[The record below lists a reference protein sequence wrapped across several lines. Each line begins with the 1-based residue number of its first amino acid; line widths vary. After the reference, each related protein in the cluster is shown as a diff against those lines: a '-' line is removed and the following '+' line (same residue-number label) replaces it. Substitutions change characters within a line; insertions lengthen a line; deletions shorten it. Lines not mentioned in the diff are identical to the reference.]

1 MNIIHFTRGA
11 TDPLKDFDAEGA
23 HYVPLADGQGDT
35 HLSCVHLNPGAT
47 INAPSLKHAAALLV
61 VHGRIT
67 IVSKRGNTR
76 NTNIF
81 AGMGAVFEPQ
91 EPYTF
96 KSDSGAILIVV
107 EAEQL
112 LPHERGIS
120 KPERIAGQTWPSDRA
135 FRGKGG
141 LISGIDPLSNRS
153 LLDAADDDA

>member
-1 MNIIHFTRGA
+1 VNIIHFTYGA

-23 HYVPLADGQGDT
+23 HYVPLADGHGNT

-47 INAPSLKHAAALLV
+47 INAPSLTHAAALLA

-67 IVSKRGNTR
+67 IVSERGNTR
-76 NTNIF
+76 NINIS

-96 KSDSGAILIVV
+96 KSDPGAILIVV

-112 LPHERGIS
+112 LPNQRGIS
-120 KPERIAGQTWPSDRA
+120 NPERIAGQTWPSA
-135 FRGKGG
+135 NAQ
-141 LISGIDPLSNRS
+141 PLGS
-153 LLDAADDDA
+153 